1 MSLLAGAKNHQSDQN
16 VGLLNLQMNWS
27 GPQYIQNEIKL
38 KDGGFNGKVKN
49 PKKRKLYE

>member
-1 MSLLAGAKNHQSDQN
+1 MNLLAGGKNNQSDKN
-16 VGLLNLQMNWS
+16 VGLLNLEMNRL
-27 GPQYIQNEIKL
+27 GPQYIQNEIRL